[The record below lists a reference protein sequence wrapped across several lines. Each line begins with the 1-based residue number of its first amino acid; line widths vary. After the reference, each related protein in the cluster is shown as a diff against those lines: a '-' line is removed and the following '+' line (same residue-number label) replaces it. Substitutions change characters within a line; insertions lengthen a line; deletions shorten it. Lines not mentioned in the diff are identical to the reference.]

1 MQSDLAHVVVGEIE
15 QQRTLRSLALAE
27 SSRKRGDSILEEADA
42 ALYRAKRS
50 GRNRV
55 VIADGSERT

>member
-27 SSRKRGDSILEEADA
+27 ELAQRVGIPSSRRRVPRFTARSA
-42 ALYRAKRS
+42 AGAT
-50 GRNRV
+50 
-55 VIADGSERT
+55 AW